1 MYTKSRRRRDSALFA
16 CARILFIAGLT
27 PAAAG
32 AATFTVSSTG
42 DAGAGSLRDAVD
54 QANRSPGADT
64 ISFSGGIGSTIILS
78 SGAIDIFDALT
89 IAGPGAPRLSLSG
102 NNTSRIFHV
111 APATPG
117 DVFAV
122 SISGL
127 GLINASTPD
136 DGGAVF
142 VGDSDLTVSNCVFR
156 NNAARRGGGLYAFP
170 TGPTTLTLRNSRFE
184 NNSAST
190 DGGGFGAQ
198 DIDTV
203 IVENVTATGNT
214 AAKNGG
220 GAFIR
225 AVSLTV
231 SLSEFSNNTSSTVV
245 PGMGDITGGGG
256 LRADGSKT
264 AATAMISATRFNGNT
279 SQKGQ
284 GGALWV
290 SALPPDALPI
300 VATSTLDGL
309 QVSGNT
315 ADLAGGGIFGGQV
328 NVTLR
333 NSSVTGNNAQQA
345 GGGIA
350 FQNAGS
356 LDLVNLTLAGNASAL
371 ASGGGLYSAS
381 ATALSIASSTIAGNS
396 AASGGGIARDGAGAT
411 LRNSII
417 ANNNAPASPDLSG
430 AFAPNYT
437 LVKNSAGA
445 TLAAGSGNLATGTD
459 PLLGAL
465 GINGGPTLSLLPA
478 VGSPALNAGDP
489 GGAGLPATDQRGLPR
504 ITGGRVELG
513 AVERQSPEDMIF
525 RSGFQ

>member
-1 MYTKSRRRRDSALFA
+1 MYTISSGRRASVLIAF
-16 CARILFIAGLT
+16 ARILFIGGLT
-27 PAAAG
+27 PAAAE
-32 AATFTVSSTG
+32 AATFTVSNTG
-42 DAGAGSLRDAVD
+42 DTGTDSLRDAVD
-54 QANRSPGADT
+54 QANRSAGADT
-64 ISFSGGIGSTIILS
+64 ITFGGGVSGTITFS

-89 IAGPGAPRLSLSG
+89 IIGPGAPRLSLSG

-111 APATPG
+111 APTTPG

-127 GLINASTPD
+127 SLINASTPD

-156 NNAARRGGGLYAFP
+156 NNSAQRGGALYAFP
-170 TGPTTLTLRNSRFE
+170 AASTTLTLRNTRFE
-184 NNSAST
+184 NNNASA

-198 DIDTV
+198 DIDSV
-203 IVENVTATGNT
+203 VVENVAATGNI

-225 AVSLTV
+225 AVSLNI
-231 SLSEFSNNTSSTVV
+231 SLSDFSNNTSSTVA
-245 PGMGDITGGGG
+245 PGIGGISGGGG
-256 LRADGSKT
+256 LRIDGSK
-264 AATAMISATRFNGNT
+264 ATATTTISATRLNSNT

-284 GGALWV
+284 GGALWI

-300 VATSTLDGL
+300 VAQSTLERV

-333 NSSVTGNNAQQA
+333 DSSITSNNAQQA

-350 FQNAGS
+350 FQNAGA
-356 LDLVNLTLAGNASAL
+356 LTLANLTLAGNASAL
-371 ASGGGLYSAS
+371 ANGGGMYSAG
-381 ATALSIASSTIAGNS
+381 ATALSVASSTIAGNS
-396 AASGGGIARDGAGAT
+396 AASGGGIARDGTGAT
-411 LRNSII
+411 LRNSIV

-437 LVKNSAGA
+437 LVKNPAGA
-445 TLAAGSGNLATGTD
+445 TLATGSGNLTTGTD
-459 PLLGAL
+459 PLLGAP
-465 GINGGPTLSLLPA
+465 GVNGGLTLSLLPT
-478 VGSPALNAGDP
+478 VGSPVLNAGDP
-489 GGAGLPATDQRGLPR
+489 AGAGLPTTDQRGLPR
-504 ITGGRVELG
+504 VSGGRVELG
-513 AVERQSPEDMIF
+513 AVERQSPEDVIF
-525 RSGFQ
+525 RNGF